1 MTSICQWV
9 SRGVV
14 ILIALCRCVLSV
26 EKKLVNTAMVP
37 SKLKRHFT
45 TNHSHLF
52 HKTTDY
58 FKRLLES
65 QVQQSKVFE
74 KKVWGHH
81 TSLLATPSNTYIGQ
95 TAALFRAPLN
105 IHTSNCAA
113 LFRLPTKQQKR
124 CWTFDAIN

>member
-1 MTSICQWV
+1 MGFTWC
-9 SRGVV
+9 GDPDCP
-14 ILIALCRCVLSV
+14 LPLCLVCG
-26 EKKLVNTAMVP
+26 KKLVNTAVVP

-74 KKVWGHH
+74 MKVTVSEKVQEASYLVAEPRYCRKHYN
-81 TSLLATPSNTYIGQ
+81 A
-95 TAALFRAPLN
+95 
-105 IHTSNCAA
+105 CM
-113 LFRLPTKQQKR
+113 
-124 CWTFDAIN
+124 